1 VQRARRRFPS
11 AVGNPQFSEEGRD
24 PGVRRPTLSA
34 ARQAHG
40 TFRLQGVGGPAKR
53 KNLHRV
59 ALSSKRLRTLEFLH
73 HHHDWAIRKKGK
85 KAASFGILCVGA
97 SSAFD
102 PAVVKLPLPIC
113 GVGTPSC
120 QDGS

>member
-1 VQRARRRFPS
+1 MPS
-11 AVGNPQFSEEGRD
+11 SRKKAGIPAPKS
-24 PGVRRPTLSA
+24 PTLLA

-40 TFRLQGVGGPAKR
+40 TIRLQGVGGPAKR
-53 KNLHRV
+53 RNLHRV
-59 ALSSKRLRTLEFLH
+59 ALSSKRLRILGFL
-73 HHHDWAIRKKGK
+73 HHDWAIRKKGK

-97 SSAFD
+97 SSAID

-113 GVGTPSC
+113 GVGTTSC